1 MVVGDLISYVPLGYL
16 AYVYI
21 NNTNNTV
28 SSDEWTNFG
37 IYSGIAWIC
46 QVVLNFLP
54 PLLGLVFLAE

>member
-1 MVVGDLISYVPLGYL
+1 MVVGDLISYIPLGYL

-46 QVVLNFLP
+46 
-54 PLLGLVFLAE
+54 